1 MLNTVQVPKQFELI
15 FQKAQEYTSKYF
27 KEKKEDPSKGTIEI
41 FGERYILVRAA
52 SMSIDFFET
61 IENLYKDRGEEEAL
75 NIARSFLFDIAHA
88 IGKQDAKNFHKK
100 MKLKDPI
107 EKLSAGPVHFS
118 HSGWAFVNIFPESKP
133 TPDENFYLIYD
144 HPFSFESDA
153 WEKKG
158 KRPDFPVCVMNAGY
172 SSGWCEESFGVSLV
186 ASEITCK
193 AKGDE
198 TCRFIMAHPSKIKGY
213 IKEYLEEEPKLAKKV
228 TRYEIPGFFKRKQ
241 IEDERKKAEE
251 AVREERDRAQK
262 YLDVAGVMFLVIGV
276 DQKVRLINQEGCKI
290 LGYNEEDII
299 GKNWIENFIPERVR
313 DEVNVVAER
322 LSKGETEAFE
332 YFENPVLTKSGEER
346 IISWHNTMLRDKDG
360 SITDALCSGQDI
372 TDSKRA
378 EEALRQSEERLKIL
392 FESAPDAIFL
402 NDAKGNFV
410 DGNKTAEEM
419 VGYAKEELIGKNVS
433 ETGLLSEEQ
442 MPKAFKHLE
451 DIAMGKPTGPDEFTL
466 KRKDGSYVT
475 VEIRTFPVR
484 IGNQTLGLGIA
495 RDITERKKSELSQNE
510 LITKVD
516 KINRELNDFASIVSH
531 DLKAPLRGIK
541 TLANWIL
548 ADCADKLGDQANEQ
562 INLLLDRVERMY
574 NLIEGALQYSRL
586 GQTKGKQIQVNL
598 NNFVPE
604 IINMVVPPENIT
616 VTIENELPVI
626 EFEETQIMQVFQNL
640 LSNAIK
646 YMDKPKG
653 WIKIGCV
660 EQDGFWKFSVA
671 DNGPGIEEK
680 HFERIFKIFQA
691 LPTSPMFEGT
701 GVGLTITKKIVE
713 LYNGKIWVE
722 SKVGQGSTFFFTLP
736 KQKGPR
742 LAGTKMGAKK

>member
-27 KEKKEDPSKGTIEI
+27 KEKKEDPTKGTIEI
-41 FGERYILVRAA
+41 FGERYILIRAA
-52 SMSIDFFET
+52 SMSTDFFET
-61 IENLYKDRGEEEAL
+61 IENLYKDRGKEEAL
-75 NIARSFLFDIAHA
+75 NVARSLLFDIAHA

-100 MKLKDPI
+100 MNLKDPI

-158 KRPDFPVCVMNAGY
+158 KKTDFPVCVMNAGY
-172 SSGWCEESFGVSLV
+172 SSGWCEESFGVPLV

-213 IKEYLEEEPKLAKKV
+213 IREYLEEEPKLAKKV
-228 TRYEIPGFFKRKQ
+228 TKYEIPGFFKRKQ

-262 YLDVAGVMFLVIGV
+262 YLDVAGVMFLVVGV
-276 DQKVRLINQEGCKI
+276 DRKVRLINQEGCKI

-313 DEVNVVAER
+313 DEVNVVTER

-346 IISWHNTMLRDKDG
+346 IIAWHNTMLRDKDG
-360 SITDALCSGQDI
+360 RITAALCSGQDI
-372 TDSKRA
+372 TDRKQA
-378 EEALRQSEERLKIL
+378 EEALRQSEKRLKIL
-392 FESAPDAIFL
+392 FESAPDTIFFT
-402 NDAKGNFV
+402 DIKGNFIDV
-410 DGNKTAEEM
+410 NKATEEL
-419 VGYAKEELIGKNVS
+419 VGYAKEELIGKNLS
-433 ETGLLSEEQ
+433 ETILLSPEQ
-442 MPKAFKHLE
+442 VQKSVASLE
-451 DIAMGKPTGPDEFTL
+451 KNAMGEPTGPDEWTL
-466 KRKDGSYVT
+466 KRKDGNYIIA
-475 VEIRTFPVR
+475 EIKTFPVS
-484 IGNQTLGLGIA
+484 IGNQTLTLGIA
-495 RDITERKKSELSQNE
+495 RDITERKQAQIKQDKLIKKVENINKEL
-510 LITKVD
+510 K
-516 KINRELNDFASIVSH
+516 DFASIVSH

-548 ADCADKLGDQANEQ
+548 SDCADKLGDQANEQ
-562 INLLLDRVERMY
+562 MNLLLERVERMY
-574 NLIEGALQYSRL
+574 NLIEGTLQYSRA
-586 GQTKGKQIQVNL
+586 GRAEGKWARVNL

-626 EFEETQIMQVFQNL
+626 ECEEVHIMQVFQNL

-646 YMDKPKG
+646 YMDKPQG
-653 WIKIGCV
+653 WIKVGFI
-660 EQDGFWKFSVA
+660 EQAGFWKFSVA

-680 HFERIFKIFQA
+680 HFEKIFKIFQA
-691 LPTSPMFEGT
+691 LPTSPYFEGT
-701 GVGLTITKKIVE
+701 GVGLTVAKKIVE
-713 LYNGKIWVE
+713 LYDGKIWVE
-722 SKVGQGSTFFFTLP
+722 SKVGEGSTFFFTLP
-736 KQKGPR
+736 KQKEPR